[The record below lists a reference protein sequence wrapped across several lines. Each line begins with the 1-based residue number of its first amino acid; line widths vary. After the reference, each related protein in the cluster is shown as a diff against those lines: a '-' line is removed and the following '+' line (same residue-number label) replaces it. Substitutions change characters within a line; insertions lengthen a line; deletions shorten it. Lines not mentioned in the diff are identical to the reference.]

1 MQDTQGA
8 EPNSTSPTLQD
19 VIATLANSN
28 GPTFQDALTA
38 LNGVLPKPKDGSTRS
53 DHQIVMAALNEIN
66 RLREYAALPIAA
78 EVPESTPGW
87 RELSYE
93 EPPYGKDVLFRRDG
107 GTPYV
112 GQSVKPDPDDD
123 PDGDHGLLIRID
135 GDLYDGDPP
144 EFWSEIPDY
153 YYDDVAAIG
162 ATLDGDEPDDVDTV
176 ADDDSD
182 DSDADEVYYRE
193 IDDNPPPVGELVL
206 LLTAIADEDNEG
218 EIHANDPV
226 IGWCG
231 DDGIYYTEDGGQDVE
246 IDEPTHWSP
255 LPRLPDIDSDDS

>member
-1 MQDTQGA
+1 MQDTETQGA
-8 EPNSTSPTLQD
+8 
-19 VIATLANSN
+19 ANT

-38 LNGVLPKPKDGSTRS
+38 LNAVLPKPKDGGDRN
-53 DHQIVMAALNEIN
+53 DFEIVTAAEREIN

-112 GQSVKPDPDDD
+112 GYSVKPDLDD

-153 YYDDVAAIG
+153 YYDDVAAI
-162 ATLDGDEPDDVDTV
+162 AQTLDG
-176 ADDDSD
+176 DDDSD
-182 DSDADEVYYRE
+182 DDADTAEEGDDSEVFYRD
-193 IDDNPPPVGELVL
+193 IDDPPPIGVSVL
-206 LLTAIADEDNEG
+206 LLYKGYPKPFIGSCIESLIDG
-218 EIHANDPV
+218 EFEYVDD
-226 IGWCG
+226 CG
-231 DDGIYYTEDGGQDVE
+231 SS
-246 IDEPTHWSP
+246 EPPIFWSY
-255 LPRLPDIDSDDS
+255 LPKPPDIDL